1 MVPGYPRAG
10 PVGAALGCE
19 VTSLAGDG
27 LRNIA
32 RALGGP
38 TSVALVSVAI
48 MAFGL
53 AAVFGGGWAAIAVGG
68 VGIVAAVRMASAR
81 HR

>member
-1 MVPGYPRAG
+1 MRHLRRARM
-10 PVGAALGCE
+10 AL
-19 VTSLAGDG
+19 ARHR
-27 LRNIA
+27 RNIA